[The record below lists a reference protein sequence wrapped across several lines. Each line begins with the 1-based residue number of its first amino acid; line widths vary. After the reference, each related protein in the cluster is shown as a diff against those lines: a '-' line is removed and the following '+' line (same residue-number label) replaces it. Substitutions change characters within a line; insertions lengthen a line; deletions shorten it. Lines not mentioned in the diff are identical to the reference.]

1 LDHMSLHH
9 WTKCHIFIGPRG
21 MTTIHHV
28 SFFTRAHVMLC
39 MSACLF
45 LSGPRITP
53 WTSHASFFDS
63 TTWQDGFVPRV
74 GFVLAQVSY
83 PGSYTCHSLIC
94 PRVRFYLTTWPM
106 PHLPHAE
113 QSLHQKN
120 DFRST
125 LLHKMTTCVII
136 LNLNQITV
144 VQISSKPLTEF
155 TYQGATKVHIKIA
168 NKPHM
173 FTTSTRL
180 RVTSA

>member
-1 LDHMSLHH
+1 MSLHH
-9 WTKCHIFIGPRG
+9 WTMCHIFIGPRG

-28 SFFTRAHVMLC
+28 SFFTRAHVMLLYVC
-39 MSACLF
+39 
-45 LSGPRITP
+45 
-53 WTSHASFFDS
+53 DS

-83 PGSYTCHSLIC
+83 PGSYMCHSLIC
-94 PRVRFYLTTWPM
+94 PRVKFYLMTWPM